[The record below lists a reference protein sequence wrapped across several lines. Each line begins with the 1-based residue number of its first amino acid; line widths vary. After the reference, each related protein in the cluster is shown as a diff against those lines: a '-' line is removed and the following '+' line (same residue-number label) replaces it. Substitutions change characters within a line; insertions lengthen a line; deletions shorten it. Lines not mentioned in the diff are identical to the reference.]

1 MTSHATF
8 SPSKTLSYVAL
19 FAALIALCSW
29 IAIPTTI
36 PFTMQTFAIFA
47 VLGLLGGRRGT
58 LAILSY
64 LLLGLCGLP
73 VFSGFQ
79 AGIGVLLGSTGGYLI
94 GFVIMGLIYW
104 LLTKLF
110 GTKTWIMAL
119 SMLLGLLLLYA
130 FGTIWFLLVY
140 TSSTGTISLLTVL
153 GWCVFP
159 FMIPDLLKLSLALLL
174 IRRLSP
180 HLHL

>member
-119 SMLLGLLLLYA
+119 SMLLGL
-130 FGTIWFLLVY
+130 V
-140 TSSTGTISLLTVL
+140 
-153 GWCVFP
+153 
-159 FMIPDLLKLSLALLL
+159 
-174 IRRLSP
+174 RLSVHDP
-180 HLHL
+180 

>member
-1 MTSHATF
+1 MTTHATF

-19 FAALIALCSW
+19 SAALIALCSW
-29 IAIPTTI
+29 IAIPTAI

-64 LLLGLCGLP
+64 LLLGLFGLP

-79 AGIGVLLGSTGGYLI
+79 GGIGVLLGSTGGYLI
-94 GFVIMGLIYW
+94 GFVIMGLLYW

-140 TSSTGTISLLTVL
+140 TSSTGSISLLTVL

-159 FMIPDLLKLSLALLL
+159 FIIPDLLKLFLALLL
-174 IRRLSP
+174 IRRISP

>member
-1 MTSHATF
+1 MNALT
-8 SPSKTLSYVAL
+8 PSRTKMLAYIALSVS
-19 FAALIALCSW
+19 LIAVCSW
-29 IAIPTTI
+29 ISIPTAI

-47 VLGLLGGRRGT
+47 VLGLLGGKRGT

-64 LLLGLCGLP
+64 LFLGVFGLP

-79 AGIGVLLGSTGGYLI
+79 GGVGVLLGSTGGYLI
-94 GFVIMGLIYW
+94 GFLIMGFVYW
-104 LLTKLF
+104 LLTKLL
-110 GTKTWIMAL
+110 GTSLWVMAF
-119 SMLLGLLLLYA
+119 SMVLGLLLLYA
-130 FGTIWFLLVY
+130 FGSIWFLLVY
-140 TSSTGTISLLTVL
+140 TNNAGATGLLTVL

-159 FMIPDLLKLSLALLL
+159 FVLPDLLKLLLALLL